1 MAKAYDA
8 FMGIVELAKAG
19 YKPNEVKDLL
29 ETITTQP
36 DNAAGANDLNNSNPS
51 DPKPEDKKP
60 EDNQPGNNPDEK
72 AAFDFLKGII
82 ERNSKGD

>member
-36 DNAAGANDLNNSNPS
+36 DNAAGADDLNNSNPS
-51 DPKPEDKKP
+51 NPKPEDNKP
-60 EDNQPGNNPDEK
+60 EDNGEK

>member
-36 DNAAGANDLNNSNPS
+36 DNAAGADDLNKSNPS
-51 DPKPEDKKP
+51 NPKPEDNKP
-60 EDNQPGNNPDEK
+60 EDNGEK

>member
-51 DPKPEDKKP
+51 NPKPEDNKP
-60 EDNQPGNNPDEK
+60 DDNKPDDNGEK